1 MSSLDLSRH
10 KLQGPLINPTNGT
23 IPMSKFILLGFSSL
37 GQLSHNLLCA
47 LLSVAYT
54 GTLAGNLCIL
64 WAVLQDPHLQ
74 RLPMYILLGN
84 FSWLEI
90 CYVTATVPRM
100 LSDLV
105 SPGIPISFQACF
117 VQFYFT
123 FSMGATE
130 CFFLT
135 AMAFDR
141 YLAICHPLHYPIL
154 MCPKLCWALVASC
167 WVSGFLWFIVPV
179 ALISQ
184 LSFCGSNTLDHFVCD
199 PAPLLAASCTP
210 APRTEQVCY
219 ALSSLIIFTTVFF
232 ILASYGLVIRA
243 VLRLPSGAKR
253 HKAFST
259 CTSHLAVVGLFYG
272 SVMVTY
278 VKPAASGDIGKV
290 VTLFYAVGTPLLNP
304 LIYSLRNKEMKESLK
319 RTLLREQ

>member
-1 MSSLDLSRH
+1 MSSLDLSRL

-130 CFFLT
+130 CFFLA

-141 YLAICHPLHYPIL
+141 YLAICQPLRYETI
-154 MCPKLCWALVASC
+154 MNRGACV
-167 WVSGFLWFIVPV
+167 
-179 ALISQ
+179 Q
-184 LSFCGSNTLDHFVCD
+184 M
-199 PAPLLAASCTP
+199 AAS
-210 APRTEQVCY
+210 A
-219 ALSSLIIFTTVFF
+219 
-232 ILASYGLVIRA
+232 
-243 VLRLPSGAKR
+243 
-253 HKAFST
+253 
-259 CTSHLAVVGLFYG
+259 
-272 SVMVTY
+272 
-278 VKPAASGDIGKV
+278 
-290 VTLFYAVGTPLLNP
+290 
-304 LIYSLRNKEMKESLK
+304 
-319 RTLLREQ
+319 